1 MDVVAHYAWF
11 GAGLLLMTALTVGLG
26 WWAGTG
32 LRLFPLWAILR
43 AVVQLSVIALLL
55 RGILTVPWT
64 VAGFVLLMLTTA
76 SLTAI
81 GRIHEL
87 WHGRFAAVAGV
98 LAGAV
103 IALVVIFGL
112 RLVDFQVRYLVA
124 VGGIIIGNSMSA
136 ATLAGRNFLRT
147 SRARK
152 DEVEAWLSLGE
163 LEQFP
168 QSQTRLATYRN
179 PDVNSWDGQTGDLP
193 CWVRNVDG
201 KDFQVFAINC
211 AHLGCPVRWF
221 PQSNLFM
228 CPCHGGVY
236 YADGAHAAGPPP
248 RGLFQYQHK
257 VVDGKLLIKAGEMPT
272 TGSPTADT
280 RRERPPC
287 A

>member
-98 LAGAV
+98 LAGAL

-124 VGGIIIGNSMSA
+124 TSCGPPAPARTRSRRGSRSARPRPARTRTSA
-136 ATLAGRNFLRT
+136 A
-147 SRARK
+147 SR
-152 DEVEAWLSLGE
+152 
-163 LEQFP
+163 
-168 QSQTRLATYRN
+168 
-179 PDVNSWDGQTGDLP
+179 
-193 CWVRNVDG
+193 
-201 KDFQVFAINC
+201 C
-211 AHLGCPVRWF
+211 ASR
-221 PQSNLFM
+221 
-228 CPCHGGVY
+228 
-236 YADGAHAAGPPP
+236 
-248 RGLFQYQHK
+248 
-257 VVDGKLLIKAGEMPT
+257 
-272 TGSPTADT
+272 
-280 RRERPPC
+280 
-287 A
+287 